1 VSRLASR
8 QFGKPPSWAT
18 GFGNRLDASAA
29 SAYFLDLYPNRGNRI
44 WRQPLSALTRFLGD
58 TPLRVILKLLVVSFL
73 VGLVMNAFGWSPMDV
88 LYGIREFFL
97 DLWNLGFRAID
108 RFLGYILLG
117 AAIVV
122 PVFILLRIANYR
134 K

>member
-1 VSRLASR
+1 M
-8 QFGKPPSWAT
+8 
-18 GFGNRLDASAA
+18 D
-29 SAYFLDLYPNRGNRI
+29 
-44 WRQPLSALTRFLGD
+44 LSALTRFLGD
-58 TPLRVILKLLVVSFL
+58 SPLRVLLKLLVVSFL
-73 VGLVMNAFGWSPMDV
+73 VGLVMHAFGWTPMDIFD
-88 LYGIREFFL
+88 GIRQFFV
-97 DLWNLGFRAID
+97 DLWNLGFNAVY